1 MAAPAT
7 FLALAVCLVCA
18 AGQLADNLMVAGS
31 NQPFAEGVGTYG
43 LPRRGEGGLVS
54 SKMPSVLVTD
64 FASGAFFANGRGDT
78 THYNSTAEAL
88 LALASF
94 LGRDI
99 DKQVAR
105 GRRLAQQPPAKL
117 STSDMVATGCAH
129 TGRAWPGRTLTAL
142 VKPAE
147 RLRSKPSG

>member
-1 MAAPAT
+1 MAAPAIL
-7 FLALAVCLVCA
+7 LALAVCLGCA

-64 FASGAFFANGRGDT
+64 RASGAFFANGRGDT
-78 THYNSTAEAL
+78 THYNSTAQAL

-99 DKQVAR
+99 GKQVAT
-105 GRRLAQQPPAKL
+105 GRRLAQQPAAKL
-117 STSDMVATGCAH
+117 SASDMVATGCAH
-129 TGRAWPGRTLTAL
+129 AWRAWPAGH
-142 VKPAE
+142 
-147 RLRSKPSG
+147 